1 MNDLDYDEEVM
12 LQTYLSE
19 LPPLTRKQRE
29 WLGSWLCGRFT
40 HYGETRTQAN
50 LAAFRG
56 VTRQRVDQIESQIMR
71 KLRRTFYRD
80 QPLQEEL
87 REIFHR

>member
-19 LPPLTRKQRE
+19 LPPLNRKQRE